1 MCCENNKKYDLDIS
15 FNSFSET
22 LLVRIVRN
30 VRMNIKTEVD
40 CLRECISETSVN
52 FTSLGVRGAVRHK
65 TDFFILVAL
74 RTRHFTKISYLSEK
88 ENVTNAW

>member
-40 CLRECISETSVN
+40 CLRG
-52 FTSLGVRGAVRHK
+52 SL
-65 TDFFILVAL
+65 F
-74 RTRHFTKISYLSEK
+74 
-88 ENVTNAW
+88 